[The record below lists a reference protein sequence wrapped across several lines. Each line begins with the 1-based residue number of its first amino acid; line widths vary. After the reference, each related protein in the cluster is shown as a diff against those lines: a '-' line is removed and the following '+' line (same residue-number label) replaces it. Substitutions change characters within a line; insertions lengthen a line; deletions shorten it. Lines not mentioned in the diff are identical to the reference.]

1 MEWVA
6 RGGGAGSTPS
16 HTCHSE
22 AGGPPGRLGP
32 VAKTWIS
39 RGCAA
44 VFVVGIAGI
53 IVTSIVNNNN
63 GLVITFGAMMTLA
76 AIVLIAVNAV
86 TSEEPIDVFDE
97 ARAEQLEARIGDLVA
112 AGADE
117 AEVRALVR
125 DARRLR
131 G

>member
-1 MEWVA
+1 M
-6 RGGGAGSTPS
+6 SKS
-16 HTCHSE
+16 
-22 AGGPPGRLGP
+22 
-32 VAKTWIS
+32 WIS

-44 VFVVGIAGI
+44 VFVAGIVGI

-63 GLVITFGAMMTLA
+63 ALVLTFGSAMTLA

-86 TSEEPIDVFDE
+86 TAKSSIDVFDE
-97 ARAEQLEARIGDLVA
+97 VRAEQLEERIGDLVA

-125 DARRLR
+125 DAQRLR

>member
-1 MEWVA
+1 
-6 RGGGAGSTPS
+6 
-16 HTCHSE
+16 
-22 AGGPPGRLGP
+22 
-32 VAKTWIS
+32 
-39 RGCAA
+39 
-44 VFVVGIAGI
+44 VFVAGIVGI

-63 GLVITFGAMMTLA
+63 ALVLTFGAAMTLA

-86 TSEEPIDVFDE
+86 TDTATVDVFDD

-125 DARRLR
+125 DAQRLR

>member
-1 MEWVA
+1 M
-6 RGGGAGSTPS
+6 S
-16 HTCHSE
+16 
-22 AGGPPGRLGP
+22 
-32 VAKTWIS
+32 KTWIS

-44 VFVVGIAGI
+44 VFVAGTVGI

-63 GLVITFGAMMTLA
+63 GLVLTFGAAMTLA

-86 TSEEPIDVFDE
+86 TAKEPIDVFDE
-97 ARAEQLEARIGDLVA
+97 VRAEQLEERIGDLVA

-125 DARRLR
+125 DAQRLR

>member
-1 MEWVA
+1 M
-6 RGGGAGSTPS
+6 
-16 HTCHSE
+16 
-22 AGGPPGRLGP
+22 
-32 VAKTWIS
+32 
-39 RGCAA
+39 
-44 VFVVGIAGI
+44 FVVGIAGI

-86 TSEEPIDVFDE
+86 TSKEPIDVFDE

-117 AEVRALVR
+117 AEVRALVATP
-125 DARRLR
+125 DACAAEPGHLR
-131 G
+131 ERAVTFWP